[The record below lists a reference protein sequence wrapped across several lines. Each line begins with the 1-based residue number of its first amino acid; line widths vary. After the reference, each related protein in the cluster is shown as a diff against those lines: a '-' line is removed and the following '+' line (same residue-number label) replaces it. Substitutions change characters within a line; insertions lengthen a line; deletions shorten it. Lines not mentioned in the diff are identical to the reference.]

1 MIAIT
6 PNQILLLYT
15 WFPLAVG
22 IALMLLV
29 ARFYQKFSGERTFY
43 SFYILPIVLFG
54 GAAVRYASLNQIAG
68 DALGDV
74 IMGIAGLILIS
85 LSAYLF
91 RLMTSGRK

>member
-29 ARFYQKFSGERTFY
+29 ARFYQKFSGERTY
-43 SFYILPIVLFG
+43 YGLYILPIVLFG

-74 IMGIAGLILIS
+74 IIGLAGLILIS
-85 LSAYLF
+85 LSMYLF